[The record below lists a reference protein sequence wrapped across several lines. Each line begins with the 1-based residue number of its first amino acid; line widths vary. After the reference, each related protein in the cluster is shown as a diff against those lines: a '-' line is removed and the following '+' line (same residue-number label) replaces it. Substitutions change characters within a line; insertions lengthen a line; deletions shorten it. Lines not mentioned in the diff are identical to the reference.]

1 MVSVLLVTWN
11 SAKFLDECFASLDR
25 QDYRDLEVIVVDNA
39 STDATRE
46 LLRPRET
53 EWRVI
58 YNEANVGFAAAQNQA
73 IQQAKGD
80 WLLCLNPDVLL
91 SADFVSRLVSAG
103 SAHSE
108 AGSVCGKLLRWDSGR
123 ELATNPGD

>member
-11 SAKFLDECFASLDR
+11 SASFLDECFASLDR

-46 LLRPRET
+46 LLRPREAA
-53 EWRVI
+53 WRVI
-58 YNEANVGFAAAQNQA
+58 YNEANVGFAAGQNQA
-73 IQQAKGD
+73 MRQAKGD

-91 SADFVSRLVSAG
+91 SPDFVSRLVAAG
-103 SAHSE
+103 SAHRGGRLS
-108 AGSVCGKLLRWDSGR
+108 LRQAVALESRR
-123 ELATNPGD
+123 ERGTNPDH

>member
-11 SAKFLDECFASLDR
+11 SAAYLDECFASLDR

-53 EWRVI
+53 AWRVI
-58 YNEANVGFAAAQNQA
+58 YNEANVGFAAGQNQA
-73 IQQAKGD
+73 IHAGERG
-80 WLLCLNPDVLL
+80 LAAVPE
-91 SADFVSRLVSAG
+91 SRRDAVA
-103 SAHSE
+103 
-108 AGSVCGKLLRWDSGR
+108 
-123 ELATNPGD
+123 